1 MATASGAC
9 GIAMVTMIVAITVMS
24 SVVSGAPG
32 GRRGTGREAGGWPG
46 RGRGKSLRGPST
58 AQPLNCLGIWSSW
71 RRAGWGDGPD
81 TPGTTE
87 REPEASLSRASS
99 FPSGVYTE
107 PTESCRA
114 WVRLPGGSEGGGGRV
129 AGGQL
134 ATQGWA
140 SSAGHSHMP
149 GAHRALGQAAR
160 VGAHAGG
167 SWGLGTW
174 QAAVSTLEDMR

>member
-1 MATASGAC
+1 MGDSQLPSSLGQYRSCSAPPGFLLGVRALTALCPQPPGSVRRTSSPARMATASGAC

-114 WVRLPGGSEGGGGRV
+114 WVRLPGGSEGGSQGG
-129 AGGQL
+129 
-134 ATQGWA
+134 
-140 SSAGHSHMP
+140 
-149 GAHRALGQAAR
+149 
-160 VGAHAGG
+160 
-167 SWGLGTW
+167 
-174 QAAVSTLEDMR
+174 